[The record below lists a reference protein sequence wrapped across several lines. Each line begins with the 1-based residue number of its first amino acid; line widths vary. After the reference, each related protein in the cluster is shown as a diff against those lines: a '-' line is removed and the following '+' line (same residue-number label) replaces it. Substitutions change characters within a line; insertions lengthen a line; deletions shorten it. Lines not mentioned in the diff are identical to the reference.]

1 MSSEDA
7 SQSQQK
13 TEFDELEK
21 PIKEIIALVSKLDEK
36 YREKSFEILLNSYLR
51 RKFEMLGIPLEE
63 KTSGKEKEITHKE
76 FLLPIDVRAFLTQ
89 NSIPEEII
97 GKLFLVEKD
106 EIRPIYKITTTKKAT
121 AQIQIALLSAL
132 ENAIKKQGNK
142 FEFSMENVRGRCQS
156 YNVYDTTNFKT
167 HFKNNAK
174 LFKTLDE
181 EEHVELSPEGQ
192 TELAEAITAVAK

>member
-1 MSSEDA
+1 MSSGDA
-7 SQSQQK
+7 SQPQQK
-13 TEFDELEK
+13 TEFEELEK
-21 PIKEIIALVSKLDEK
+21 PIKEIIALVNKFDDK
-36 YREKSFEILLNSYLR
+36 YREKCFEILLNLYLR
-51 RKFEMLGIPLEE
+51 RKFETITIAPDE
-63 KTSGKEKEITHKE
+63 KTPEKDTEAIHKE

-97 GKLFLVEKD
+97 GKLFLIDKE

-142 FEFSMENVRGRCQS
+142 FEFSMENVRKLCNS
-156 YNVYDTTNFKT
+156 YNVYDIGNFKT
-167 HFKNNAK
+167 HFKNNSK
-174 LFKTLDE
+174 LFKGLDE

-192 TELAEAITAVAK
+192 TELAEVMTTVAK

>member
-1 MSSEDA
+1 MSSGEA

-36 YREKSFEILLNSYLR
+36 YRERSFEILLSFYLR
-51 RKFEMLGIPLEE
+51 RKFETLRIAPEE
-63 KTSGKEKEITHKE
+63 KTSEKEREVIHKE

-97 GKLFLVEKD
+97 GKLFLVDKD

-132 ENAIKKQGNK
+132 ENAIRK
-142 FEFSMENVRGRCQS
+142 
-156 YNVYDTTNFKT
+156 
-167 HFKNNAK
+167 
-174 LFKTLDE
+174 
-181 EEHVELSPEGQ
+181 
-192 TELAEAITAVAK
+192 